1 MDIKMAKI
9 LVIDDMEGVRKAI
22 YSVLKKEGYDVDLAA
37 NGQEGQNFIEK
48 TQYDLIITDMFMPE
62 KDGFDVMLHVQAK
75 EHKVPVIVIS
85 GGGAALTAD
94 WALTGAEAFA
104 SATLK
109 KPFKTEALLS
119 LVSECLGDKAL

>member
-1 MDIKMAKI
+1 MAKI
-9 LVIDDMEGVRKAI
+9 LVIDDMDGVRRAI
-22 YSVLKKEGYDVDLAA
+22 SSVLRREGHYVDEAS
-37 NGQEGQNFIEK
+37 NGQEGQNAIERDK
-48 TQYDLIITDMFMPE
+48 YDLIITDMFMPE

-75 EHKVPVIVIS
+75 DNHLPVIVIS

-109 KPFKTEALLS
+109 KPFKTEELLD
-119 LVSECLGDKAL
+119 VVNKCLSGKKD